1 MKPQH
6 KGHKGHGGNGG
17 HGGHGGHGSNLSSLS
32 SPSPLS
38 SLSPCF
44 LPSSLSLLSLPCG
57 RPRILFLTLWLV
69 IGLVACNGQTRT
81 SNKSPVENISP
92 QDADSKLT
100 FFDVT
105 LEQADEVGR
114 PIWKVVAKQA
124 KYTKEKQI
132 GQVETPYGELYQD
145 GKIVYQVKAEKAD
158 IEQNGKQLFLKGKIV
173 ATDPSNGV
181 VLHGNELEWRP
192 KEDLLIV
199 RNQINGTHK
208 QLKAVAKE
216 ARVKTRTQR
225 IDFSGGVV
233 ANSQDPPLQMRT
245 EHLIWQLKDEKLI
258 ADRPVQID
266 RYKNNQITDRGRGDT
281 AEVNLKTKIA
291 RITKNAQIA
300 LLEPPLQIAS
310 NSMNWNLNTEIVTT
324 NSPVRV
330 FHQVENVTVTA
341 NQGELR
347 IPQKIVYLTGNV
359 NGVGEKRQFL
369 KSNTA
374 TWYLDRKLIDAQGDV
389 VYKQFDPP
397 MTFTGEK
404 AVGNIQTQ
412 NIVVSGGN
420 SQGRVVTEIIPQE
433 KLKNQ

>member
-1 MKPQH
+1 MKQQH
-6 KGHKGHGGNGG
+6 KGQRGHGGQ
-17 HGGHGGHGSNLSSLS
+17 GSNLSSLSSLS

-38 SLSPCF
+38 SLSPPS
-44 LPSSLSLLSLPCG
+44 LPSPLSLLSLLRT
-57 RPRILFLTLWLV
+57 RPRILFLTLLLV
-69 IGLVACNGQTRT
+69 IGLVSCSDQTRT
-81 SNKSPVENISP
+81 SNKSPAENVSP
-92 QDADSKLT
+92 QDTDSKLT

-145 GKIVYQVKAEKAD
+145 GKIVYQVQAEKAD

-173 ATDPSNGV
+173 ATDPKNGV

-192 KEDLLIV
+192 QEDLLIV

-245 EHLIWQLKDEKLI
+245 EHLIWQIKDEKLI

-266 RYKNNQITDRGRGDT
+266 RYKNNQITDRGSGDT

-291 RITKNAQIA
+291 SITKNAQIA
-300 LLEPPLQIAS
+300 LLEPPMQIAS
-310 NSMNWNLNTEIVTT
+310 NSMNWNMNTEIVTT
-324 NSPVRV
+324 NAPVRV
-330 FHQVENVTVTA
+330 FHRVENVTVTA

-347 IPQKIVYLTGNV
+347 IPQKTVYLIGNV
-359 NGVGEKRQFL
+359 NGIGQKRQSL

-374 TWYLDRKLIDAQGDV
+374 TWYLDQKLIDAQGNV
-389 VYKQFDPP
+389 VYKQVDPP

-404 AVGNIQTQ
+404 AVGNIQTE

-420 SQGRVVTEIIPQE
+420 SQGRVVTEIIPKE
-433 KLKNQ
+433 KFKSQ

>member
-1 MKPQH
+1 MKQQH
-6 KGHKGHGGNGG
+6 KGQRGHRGHGGQG
-17 HGGHGGHGSNLSSLS
+17 SSLS
-32 SPSPLS
+32 PFSSLS
-38 SLSPCF
+38 SLSPPS
-44 LPSSLSLLSLPCG
+44 LPSPLSASSFRRV
-57 RPRILFLTLWLV
+57 RPSILFLTLSLV
-69 IGLVACNGQTRT
+69 IGLAACGGQNRI
-81 SNKSPVENISP
+81 SNKSPVENVSP

-114 PIWKVVAKQA
+114 PIWKVIAKQA

-132 GQVETPYGELYQD
+132 GQVENPYGELYQD
-145 GKIVYQVKAEKAD
+145 GKIVYQVQAEKAD

-173 ATDPSNGV
+173 ATAPSNGI
-181 VLHGNELEWRP
+181 VLRGNELEWRP
-192 KEDLLIV
+192 QEDLLIV

-208 QLKAVAKE
+208 QLQAVAKE

-245 EHLIWQLKDEKLI
+245 EHLIWQIKDEKLI

-266 RYKNNQITDRGRGDT
+266 RYKNKQITDRGKGDA

-291 RITKNAQIA
+291 TVTKNAQIE
-300 LLEPPLQIAS
+300 LLEPPMQIAS
-310 NSMNWNLNTEIVTT
+310 NSMTWNLNTEIVTT
-324 NSPVRV
+324 NAPVKV
-330 FHQVENVTVTA
+330 FYRSENVTVTA
-341 NQGELR
+341 NQGEFK
-347 IPQKIVYLTGNV
+347 IPQKTVYLTGNV
-359 NGVGEKRQFL
+359 NGVGQKRQSL

-374 TWYLDRKLIDAQGDV
+374 TWYLDNKLMEAQGNV
-389 VYKQFDPP
+389 VYKQADPP

-404 AVGNIQTQ
+404 AVGNIQTE

-420 SQGRVVTEIIPQE
+420 SQNRVVTEIIPQE
-433 KLKNQ
+433 KFKN